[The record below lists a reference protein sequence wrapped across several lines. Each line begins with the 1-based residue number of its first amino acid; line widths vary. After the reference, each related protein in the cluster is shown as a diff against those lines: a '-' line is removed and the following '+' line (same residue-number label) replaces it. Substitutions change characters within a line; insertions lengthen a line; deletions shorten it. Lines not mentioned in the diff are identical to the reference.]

1 MVFLMILAESNPR
14 VRISDPWFLNEF
26 SMFFFFFFLTILAES
41 NPRVRISD
49 PWFLNE
55 ISMVFFDDF
64 SGVET
69 KGPNFGPLVS
79 T

>member
-26 SMFFFFFFLTILAES
+26 SM
-41 NPRVRISD
+41 
-49 PWFLNE
+49 
-55 ISMVFFDDF
+55 VFFDDF

-79 T
+79 TEKNLAWCFFADFSGVETKGPNFGPLVST

>member
-1 MVFLMILAESNPR
+1 MILAESNPR

-26 SMFFFFFFLTILAES
+26 SMVFFFFFFDDDLAES
-41 NPRVRISD
+41 NPRVRISN

-79 T
+79 E